1 MAIFRIIVSIS
12 AIRSV
17 SQLGVLSKYSLN
29 LLRLKPF
36 SEQILNKILILIVF
50 VQLWHSKIIVLSRFN
65 GFQLL
70 DDVRIHNWN
79 IIYPSQF
86 VVSKYSYNF
95 SLGTITSINNDELSV
110 FFKCI
115 YWIAHVICIQI
126 TRFHIIQKQ

>member
-1 MAIFRIIVSIS
+1 MLLLREWMGIS
-12 AIRSV
+12 KFTNGHFQDYSV
-17 SQLGVLSKYSLN
+17 NLSNTFCIPVGVLSKYSLA
-29 LLRLKPF
+29 KSASF
-36 SEQILNKILILIVF
+36 KTVWNKSLTKSFLIVF

-95 SLGTITSINNDELSV
+95 SLGTITS
-110 FFKCI
+110 
-115 YWIAHVICIQI
+115 
-126 TRFHIIQKQ
+126 